1 MENWI
6 LPSFWILVKMLISIV
21 AIFGVIIVI
30 TRISGLRTFAKMS
43 SFDFA
48 STIAIGSIL
57 AAVVMNDGQSIL
69 KGSVALSGIV
79 IFQSLFT
86 LMTRKSATFKKYF
99 SNKPMLLMIDGVI
112 LHENLIKTNVGE
124 DALIAKLRNA
134 NVINFSEVLAVVL
147 ETTGDMSVLH
157 TAEDKILMGK
167 ILQGVEGLPT
177 KTKNKYQR

>member
-1 MENWI
+1 
-6 LPSFWILVKMLISIV
+6 
-21 AIFGVIIVI
+21 
-30 TRISGLRTFAKMS
+30 
-43 SFDFA
+43 
-48 STIAIGSIL
+48 
-57 AAVVMNDGQSIL
+57 
-69 KGSVALSGIV
+69 
-79 IFQSLFT
+79 
-86 LMTRKSATFKKYF
+86 
-99 SNKPMLLMIDGVI
+99 MIDGVI

-177 KTKNKYQR
+177 ETRNKYQR

>member
-6 LPSFWILVKMLISIV
+6 LPSLWIMIKMLISVV
-21 AIFGVIIVI
+21 AIFGVIIII

-57 AAVVMNDGQSIL
+57 AAVVMNDEQSIL
-69 KGSVALSGIV
+69 KGSAALSGIV

-86 LMTRKSATFKKYF
+86 MMTRKSALFKRYF
-99 SNKPMLLMIDGVI
+99 TNKPMLLMMDGVI
-112 LHENLIKTNVGE
+112 LHNNLNKTNVGE
-124 DALIAKLRNA
+124 DALIAKLRKA

-157 TAEDKILMGK
+157 TAEDKILMEK
-167 ILQGVEGLPT
+167 LLQGVEGLPS
-177 KTKNKYQR
+177 KL

>member
-6 LPSFWILVKMLISIV
+6 LPSLGILVKMLISIV
-21 AIFGVIIVI
+21 AIFGAIIII

-57 AAVVMNDGQSIL
+57 AAVVMNDNQSIL
-69 KGSVALSGIV
+69 KGSIALGGIV

-86 LMTRKSATFKKYF
+86 LMMRKSALFKKHF
-99 SNKPMLLMIDGVI
+99 TNKPILLMQNGII
-112 LHENLIKTNVGE
+112 LHDNLNRTNVGE
-124 DALIAKLRNA
+124 DALIAKLREA
-134 NVINFSEVLAVVL
+134 NVINFNEVLAVVL

-157 TAEDKILMGK
+157 TGENKSLMDKL
-167 ILQGVEGLPT
+167 LQGVEGLP
-177 KTKNKYQR
+177 NM